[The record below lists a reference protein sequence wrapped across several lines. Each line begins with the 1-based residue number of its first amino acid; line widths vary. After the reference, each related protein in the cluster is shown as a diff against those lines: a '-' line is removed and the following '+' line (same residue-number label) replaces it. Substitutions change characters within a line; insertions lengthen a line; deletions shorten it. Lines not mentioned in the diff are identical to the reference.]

1 MHRTDAMRTMQ
12 MVQGAP
18 PNRECPAFRGGAGWH
33 GSRNEGCRNM
43 GTLDSVGRVTV
54 NSHRRD
60 LDMVSSSMGVFDTT
74 ALPPHARLI
83 ANRDVWMEGDGV
95 AQLARTAGLPGC
107 VAAVGMPDLHVGKGP
122 VGAVFATQGRVYPHL
137 LGGDVGCGVSV
148 FATREDAKNRDAI
161 ERRVRKAWGE
171 DPLEGCD
178 PEAVFAAAWT
188 RGVAGLAGLDDVSD
202 TVRAVAS
209 FATDMAGPGARDG
222 GEEEDTGGAGEPGEL
237 GSGYEAALGT
247 IGGGNHFVEIAR
259 VDEVRDA
266 GMAERLGLARGC
278 LVVVAHS
285 GSRGLGSAL
294 ARRWGDATLEGAA
307 IGAYLRHV
315 EGARRF
321 AQVNRL
327 LLGYRMLRALGAARA
342 SKLAGAFDVT
352 HNDVR
357 RESVDGLP
365 AWVHRKGA
373 APAHAGAAT
382 IVLGSRGAASW
393 VLAGTGSEFGLR
405 SVAHGA
411 GRRMGRAEAL
421 SKLKG
426 KYRRSELATTKLGGR
441 VVCDDA
447 DLLYEEHP
455 DAYKPIEPVVASLI
469 DAGLAAPVA
478 SLVPV
483 VTVKR

>member
-1 MHRTDAMRTMQ
+1 
-12 MVQGAP
+12 
-18 PNRECPAFRGGAGWH
+18 
-33 GSRNEGCRNM
+33 M
-43 GTLDSVGRVTV
+43 GTQQSEVSVTAS
-54 NSHRRD
+54 SHRRD
-60 LDMVSSSMGVFDTT
+60 LDMNSSNMGVFDTT
-74 ALPPHARLI
+74 VLPGHARLI

-95 AQLARTAGLPGC
+95 AQFAKTAGLPGC
-107 VAAVGMPDLHVGKGP
+107 VAAAGMPDLHVGKGP
-122 VGAVFATQGRVYPHL
+122 VGAVFATRGRVYPHL

-161 ERRVRKAWGE
+161 ERRVRKAW
-171 DPLEGCD
+171 DDDALEGCD
-178 PEAVFAAAWT
+178 PEVVFAAAWG
-188 RGVAGLAGLDDVSD
+188 RGVAGLADLEDAPDALRALARAASATESPGDDD
-202 TVRAVAS
+202 
-209 FATDMAGPGARDG
+209 AGFEG
-222 GEEEDTGGAGEPGEL
+222 GEGGGGGDPGEL

-247 IGGGNHFVEIAR
+247 IGGGNHFVEITR
-259 VDEVRDA
+259 VDEVRDPEAAA
-266 GMAERLGLARGC
+266 GLGLERGR
-278 LVVVAHS
+278 LVVIAHS
-285 GSRGLGSAL
+285 GSRGLGHAL
-294 ARRWGDATLEGAA
+294 ARRWGDATLEGPA

-315 EGARRF
+315 AGARRF
-321 AQVNRL
+321 AQVNRF
-327 LLGYRMLRALGAARA
+327 LLGYRLLRALGAARV
-342 SKLAGAFDVT
+342 SKLAGSFEVT

-357 RESVDGLP
+357 SESVSGAP

-373 APAHAGAAT
+373 APAQQGMAT
-382 IVLGSRGAASW
+382 IVLGSRGAPSW
-393 VLAGTGSEFGLR
+393 VLAGTGSEVGLR

-469 DAGLAAPVA
+469 DAGLATPVV